1 MILDTRNARATRASD
16 EDRERVATRLKD
28 DAAAGRLSLD
38 ELSERL
44 DTAYSART
52 LGELESLFWDLPEQ
66 TPVAAVK
73 PFAVARGDTSAGRI
87 ALIAVLVLV
96 ALAVVPGVIF
106 PVLAV
111 ALVGFLLLIP
121 AAFLLAPFV
130 LIGAGVWG
138 AARLA
143 RGSEPSRPRLP

>member
-1 MILDTRNARATRASD
+1 MIFDNRNARATRASD
-16 EDRERVATRLKD
+16 EDRERVATRLKN

-44 DTAYSART
+44 ETAYSART
-52 LGELESLFWDLPEQ
+52 LGELESLLWDLPEQ
-66 TPVAAVK
+66 TPVAPK
-73 PFAVARGDTSAGRI
+73 PLAMVRGDASAGRI

-96 ALAVVPGVIF
+96 ALAVVPGLIF
-106 PVLAV
+106 PAMAV
-111 ALVGFLLLIP
+111 ALIGFLLLIP

-130 LIGAGVWG
+130 LIGAGAWG
-138 AARLA
+138 VARLA